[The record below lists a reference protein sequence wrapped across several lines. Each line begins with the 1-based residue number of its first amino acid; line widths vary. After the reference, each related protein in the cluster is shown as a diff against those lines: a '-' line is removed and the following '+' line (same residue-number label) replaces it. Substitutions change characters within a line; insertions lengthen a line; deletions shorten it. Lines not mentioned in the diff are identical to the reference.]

1 VITQLPSLMLY
12 LRLRRGLFLWLRAAR
27 RRSRATFLFLA
38 ALKRLRL
45 LLAELLFARLALL
58 RLLLLS

>member
-1 VITQLPSLMLY
+1 MLY
-12 LRLRRGLFLWLRAAR
+12 LRLRRGLFLRLRAAR